1 MAARP
6 APVPFGT
13 WLKNKLLLNHVVM
26 HTNPFIYLAKC
37 AIVIAVVLLFD
48 QRVTKQPDS
57 VTSLFTALLCLGP
70 TVLLGSKAGMDIFI
84 ASMIGTA
91 WGSLCT
97 VIFHVHGDNVLHFDS
112 YFLLHRVT
120 DDAGNLECITANPH
134 CGTYLW
140 LLLAR
145 VPLGVC
151 CTIYTLMVIRRSDP
165 GSMATGAR
173 RASCK
178 RELIFHQVSSL
189 HSTCSCSRST
199 GPTHCAIPI
208 PTFGWRGTS
217 SQRLSSALWPP
228 SPVSLLQPS

>member
-1 MAARP
+1 MAARAP
-6 APVPFGT
+6 AVPFGT

-37 AIVIAVVLLFD
+37 AMVIAVVLLFD

-120 DDAGNLECITANPH
+120 DDAGNLVCITANPH

-151 CTIYTLMVIRRSDP
+151 CTIYTLLVIRRSDP
-165 GSMATGAR
+165 GSMATGACR
-173 RASCK
+173 TCRV
-178 RELIFHQVSSL
+178 RELIVHQVSSQR
-189 HSTCSCSRST
+189 SMCSCSRSI

-217 SQRLSSALWPP
+217 SQRLSSESLQR
-228 SPVSLLQPS
+228 SLVSSLQPS